1 MALNEGGN
9 YADNGEIKL
18 ILIGVAVIVL
28 FLIGITAWQNY
39 AKREQIAQI
48 RKKYEVERA
57 KHPFP
62 DISTDFDAA
71 EAKADELTLKCKGDV
86 TNLSTDEYEWLN
98 SATTSHA
105 AEFLAGRYKLLMKQ
119 DKEKKEKDK
128 KEKVLKKE

>member
-1 MALNEGGN
+1 MSSNEGGN

-18 ILIGVAVIVL
+18 ILIGVVVIVL
-28 FLIGITAWQNY
+28 FLFGITAWQNY
-39 AKREQIAQI
+39 AKREQLAQI
-48 RKKYEVERA
+48 RKNFEIERA

-71 EAKADELTLKCKGDV
+71 EAKADELTLKCKGDL
-86 TNLSTDEYEWLN
+86 TKLSTDEYEWLN

-119 DKEKKEKDK
+119 EKEKKEKDNK
-128 KEKVLKKE
+128 VKVLKKK